1 MISTFLVFC
10 LANCQ
15 AGKKINKKVH
25 TMVLVKLKYVFK
37 KNFLGQRRG
46 RHRSGANDDDEDED
60 EDDSSSDDEG
70 LFVYN
75 ICLLFFTITYIL
87 VFNYLLTFFRR
98 RT

>member
-1 MISTFLVFC
+1 MFL
-10 LANCQ
+10 
-15 AGKKINKKVH
+15 KKI
-25 TMVLVKLKYVFK
+25 
-37 KNFLGQRRG
+37 FLGQRRG

-87 VFNYLLTFFRR
+87 VFNYLFTFFRR
-98 RT
+98 RTRFS

>member
-1 MISTFLVFC
+1 
-10 LANCQ
+10 
-15 AGKKINKKVH
+15 
-25 TMVLVKLKYVFK
+25 MVLVKLIYVFK
-37 KNFLGQRRG
+37 TKFLGQRRG

-87 VFNYLLTFFRR
+87 VFNYLFTFFRR